1 LILLNRHTLFLPLVP
16 VPLVDLA
23 LAETELLGDATAI
36 LAGPV
41 WILFEFILK
50 NLQLLLILS
59 LTALD
64 VAARSI
70 AILRLLQ
77 QRSHAIVEVSVL
89 KSVVGDVKELSEFLV
104 VLGGTSEHVG
114 VSLSCHDIIFFGFS
128 LRVSSFMLVDH
139 HRLVSKVRA
148 PSGARGIS
156 AQAML
161 VGGAV
166 MCALLDFLAMVLGK
180 RFSIGRR
187 GRVGHVGLKLS
198 CRRDGNWLL
207 YLLFVL
213 LKAHVKLCSG
223 WHLS

>member
-1 LILLNRHTLFLPLVP
+1 

-23 LAETELLGDATAI
+23 LAEAELLGDATAI

-50 NLQLLLILS
+50 NLQLLLVLS

-64 VAARSI
+64 VAARGI
-70 AILRLLQ
+70 AILRLLKQ
-77 QRSHAIVEVSVL
+77 LTHAIVEVSVL
-89 KSVVGDVKELSEFLV
+89 KSVVDDVKELSEFLV

-128 LRVSSFMLVDH
+128 LLRVSSFMLADH
-139 HRLVSKVRA
+139 HWLVGKVRA
-148 PSGARGIS
+148 TCGARGIG
-156 AQAML
+156 AQAVL

-166 MCALLDFLAMVLGK
+166 MCALLDFLTVVLGK
-180 RFSIGRR
+180 RFSIGRG
-187 GRVGHVGLKLS
+187 GRVGHVGLELS
-198 CRRDGNWLL
+198 CRRDGNRLL

-213 LKAHVKLCSG
+213 LEAHFKL
-223 WHLS
+223 

>member
-1 LILLNRHTLFLPLVP
+1 M
-16 VPLVDLA
+16 PLVDLA
-23 LAETELLGDATAI
+23 LAEAELLGDATAI

-64 VAARSI
+64 VAARCI

-187 GRVGHVGLKLS
+187 GRVGHVGLMLS
-198 CRRDGNWLL
+198 CRRYGNLLL

-213 LKAHVKLCSG
+213 LEAHFKL
-223 WHLS
+223 

>member
-23 LAETELLGDATAI
+23 LAEAELLGDATAI

-41 WILFEFILK
+41 RILFEFILK
-50 NLQLLLILS
+50 NLQILLVLS

-89 KSVVGDVKELSEFLV
+89 KSVVGDVKELIEFLV

-114 VSLSCHDIIFFGFS
+114 VSLSCHNIIFFGFC
-128 LRVSSFMLVDH
+128 LRVSSFMLADH
-139 HRLVSKVRA
+139 HWLVGKVGA
-148 PSGARGIS
+148 TCGARGI
-156 AQAML
+156 
-161 VGGAV
+161 GA
-166 MCALLDFLAMVLGK
+166 
-180 RFSIGRR
+180 
-187 GRVGHVGLKLS
+187 
-198 CRRDGNWLL
+198 
-207 YLLFVL
+207 
-213 LKAHVKLCSG
+213 
-223 WHLS
+223 